1 MKKFTLIAILSVL
14 AMPAYAT
21 DTVTDDDV
29 TPTTDDVV
37 ATAPDTTPD
46 DMADVAPDVTN
57 PDIKFPHGLQIG
69 VGVSATSGLN
79 GFVGYANK
87 NFDSFWWKRF
97 GVRFDFATT
106 APLKSVISSGID
118 SIMGDGIELGDG
130 LSVTDGSI
138 QANHFAALVDFYPFG
153 NTWFL
158 GGLRISGGYYFGNL
172 ELSARLAGTID
183 GAPEDALS
191 FELDGQEYKYSGN
204 QMNAM
209 ARADWDYRGPYLG
222 AGFDLGLFAGFKIY
236 FDAGVVFTN
245 RAAQL
250 GLDVPPDNLMV
261 RGDDGQWAP
270 VQGGLVGAFEQ
281 AKHNALADAQEELD
295 KLTFYP
301 MVKLGFMYRF

>member
-1 MKKFTLIAILSVL
+1 MKKIALIAIIAALSV
-14 AMPAYAT
+14 PAYAT
-21 DTVTDDDV
+21 ESELSEEKLPATDA
-29 TPTTDDVV
+29 V
-37 ATAPDTTPD
+37 ATTVPGDDASVAAP
-46 DMADVAPDVTN
+46 TN

-106 APLKSVISSGID
+106 APLKSVINSGID
-118 SIMGDGIELGDG
+118 SVMGDGIDIGDG
-130 LSVTDGSI
+130 LTISDGNI
-138 QANHFAALVDFYPFG
+138 QANHFAALIDFYPFG

-172 ELSARLAGTID
+172 KLDARLTGTID
-183 GAPEDALS
+183 DVPDGNMV
-191 FELDGQEYKYSGN
+191 FELDGQEYRYNGN
-204 QMNAM
+204 QMHAT

-236 FDAGVVFTN
+236 LDAGVVFTN

-250 GLDVPPDNLMV
+250 GLDVPLNNLQT
-261 RGDDGQWAP
+261 RGQDGNWVPVEDALVDD
-270 VQGGLVGAFEQ
+270 FNQ
-281 AKHNALADAQEELD
+281 AHNNALADAQEELD